1 MPDQK
6 QRKTTRRQEIKRSIK
21 SVESKAKAKRS
32 WFGRVEDKIVST
44 FGTAEFLLFNLLFFA
59 GWVAV
64 NSDLIPAI
72 EPFDPFPYILLI
84 TIVSIEAIILAIFVL
99 ITQNRQARINS
110 LREETELHVNL
121 ISEQEIT
128 KVLKV
133 LAIILK
139 KMGVDPTSDPELQK
153 MIEPLNPEEVEKQLE
168 EQLDGN

>member
-32 WFGRVEDKIVST
+32 WLERVEDKIVST
-44 FGTAEFLLFNLLFFA
+44 FGTAEFLLFNLLFFV
-59 GWVAV
+59 GWIAV

-153 MIEPLNPEEVEKQLE
+153 MIEPLNPEDIEKQLE

>member
-1 MPDQK
+1 KLLGLWLFPV
-6 QRKTTRRQEIKRSIK
+6 RRLGLHE
-21 SVESKAKAKRS
+21 AP
-32 WFGRVEDKIVST
+32 F
-44 FGTAEFLLFNLLFFA
+44 LLFFA

-133 LAIILK
+133 LAIVLK

-153 MIEPLNPEEVEKQLE
+153 MIEPLNPEDIEKQLE